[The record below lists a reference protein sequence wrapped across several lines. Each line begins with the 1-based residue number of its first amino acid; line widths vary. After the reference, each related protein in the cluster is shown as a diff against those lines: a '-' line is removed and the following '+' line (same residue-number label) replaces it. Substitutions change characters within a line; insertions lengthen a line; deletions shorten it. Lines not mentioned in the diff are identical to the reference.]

1 MRARQAAWTW
11 PELLFAMKTNDPQLI
26 LARYY
31 LRNGV
36 LRVPNPKRRR
46 TKPQKRKYHK
56 GYEIRLAAFDYQ
68 ELVEIRRALRAAEFT
83 HGQPFD
89 KGGRRVVPMYGKE
102 QVARFLALVE
112 ATGRAGKSR
121 SS

>member
-1 MRARQAAWTW
+1 
-11 PELLFAMKTNDPQLI
+11 MKTTDPKQI

-36 LRVPNPKRRR
+36 LRVPNPKRCR

-56 GYEIRLAAFDYQ
+56 GYEIRLVAFDYQ

-89 KGGRRVVPMYGKE
+89 KVGRRVVPVYGKE
-102 QVARFLALVE
+102 QVERLLALVAE
-112 ATGRAGKSR
+112 SQKRKSSR
-121 SS
+121 HRDPPCG